1 MVDYM
6 KFRDTQEIIDSR
18 LLTSL
23 VQKHNVEY
31 VTKPLERRQLWLA
44 LTKEYNGQRGT
55 TVNHARL
62 SKRYISSFKI
72 PSIHVFFAS
81 LDFLLD
87 ISFSFSELRVEIR
100 LKFIMT
106 DQT

>member
-1 MVDYM
+1 MPQIM
-6 KFRDTQEIIDSR
+6 TTPDSFHR

-44 LTKEYNGQRGT
+44 LTKEYNTARGT

-62 SKRYISSFKI
+62 SKRYYTTTLILLSEYTCFRILDSTIEQCFSISFTQFLS
-72 PSIHVFFAS
+72 S
-81 LDFLLD
+81 DFLT
-87 ISFSFSELRVEIR
+87 E
-100 LKFIMT
+100 T
-106 DQT
+106 